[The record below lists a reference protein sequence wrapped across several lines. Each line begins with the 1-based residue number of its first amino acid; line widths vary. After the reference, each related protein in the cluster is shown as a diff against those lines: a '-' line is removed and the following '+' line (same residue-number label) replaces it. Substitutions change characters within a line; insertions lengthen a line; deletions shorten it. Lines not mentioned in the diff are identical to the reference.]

1 MEVNKEYDVSQ
12 VESPRHYNDFTKETW
27 QMMIDVW
34 GDKAFVVFC
43 EMNAFKYKMRAGSK
57 PNESA
62 EKDLAK
68 ARWYLE
74 KAREYRK

>member
-27 QMMIDVW
+27 RMMIDVW
-34 GDKAFVVFC
+34 GDKAFAVFC